1 VGAGTGSARRWW
13 LLAVAGTAVLCAV
26 VLWLSVGLGP
36 RFWVGAAILT
46 AFVAF
51 WAVVVRNPDDEN
63 TPRSVTVL
71 AVTVLVTGA
80 LTATDTSLAFFQ
92 VIAYPAAWTL
102 LGSIRRSAI
111 ACAVIAIVVG
121 IAFPIRLGFTTT
133 PIVLAVAV
141 EGISF
146 VFAIAMGVWISRIAE
161 LGNER
166 KRLLDELT
174 AAQAQLEVLHRDAG
188 ATDERER
195 LARELHDTI
204 AQSLTGQV
212 LLAQRARRELAAG
225 TLTDET
231 LGLIETGSREALTE
245 TRSLVAASARVELP
259 GGGLVTALE
268 QLAARFERESGIAV
282 SVTSS
287 LDAALDRDAEVVLLR
302 CAQEGMANVRKH
314 AGAHAVRVGLS
325 SADGF
330 ARVDVVDDGHGFEPA
345 AAASA
350 GFGLSGLRDRL
361 GLVGGSLD
369 VDGTP
374 GRTTLSARL
383 PLRSTPATAA
393 S

>member
-1 VGAGTGSARRWW
+1 MNARRWW
-13 LLAVAGTAVLCAV
+13 LIAVAGTSVLCAA
-26 VLWLSVGLGP
+26 VLWLSVGLSP
-36 RFWVGAAILT
+36 RFWIGAAILA
-46 AFVAF
+46 AFVVF
-51 WAVVVRNPDDEN
+51 WALVVRDPEEED
-63 TPRSVTVL
+63 TRRSVVVL
-71 AVTVLVTGA
+71 AVTIVVTAA

-92 VIAYPAAWTL
+92 VIAYPAAWTM
-102 LGSIRRSAI
+102 LGSIRRSTI
-111 ACAVIAIVVG
+111 ACAVIAVVVG
-121 IAFPIRLGFTTT
+121 ISFPLRLGFTTA
-133 PIVLAVAV
+133 PIVLAVAI

-146 VFAIAMGVWISRIAE
+146 VFAMAMGVWISRIAA

-231 LGLIETGSREALTE
+231 LGLIESASRDALTE

-268 QLAARFERESGIAV
+268 LLAARFQRESGI
-282 SVTSS
+282 SVTVSS
-287 LDAALDRDAEVVLLR
+287 TLSAGLDRDAEVVLLR
-302 CAQEGMANVRKH
+302 CAQEGLANVRKH
-314 AGAHAVRVGLS
+314 AGAHVVRVELS

-330 ARVDVVDDGHGFEPA
+330 ARVDVVDDGHGFEPE

-361 GLVGGSLD
+361 GLVGGSLA

-374 GRTTLSARL
+374 GATTLTARI
-383 PLRSTPATAA
+383 PVAVA
-393 S
+393 